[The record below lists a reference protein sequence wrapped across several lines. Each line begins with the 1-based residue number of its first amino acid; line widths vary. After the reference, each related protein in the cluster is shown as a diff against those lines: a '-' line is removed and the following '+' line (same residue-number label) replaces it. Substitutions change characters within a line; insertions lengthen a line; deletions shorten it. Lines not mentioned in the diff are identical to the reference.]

1 MAFVGRYGTDNS
13 IFGSNILGEGQIV
26 AAGQG
31 GEVVTG
37 TSACERCHDEVATD
51 AVRCPTCGFEP
62 ASQVGTTVVGAV
74 ALAVFVAAAVVLA
87 SSLAGGRPVAGL
99 AVSPT
104 LTAPVA
110 ASSGAML
117 VGYAL
122 QHRRTPTDS
131 TLF

>member
-1 MAFVGRYGTDNS
+1 
-13 IFGSNILGEGQIV
+13 
-26 AAGQG
+26 
-31 GEVVTG
+31 
-37 TSACERCHDEVATD
+37 
-51 AVRCPTCGFEP
+51 
-62 ASQVGTTVVGAV
+62 V